1 MRLAMTEEM
10 RKMWEEIEPY
20 LVDDKDGCH
29 VSYDA
34 PERIKEIDREEE
46 PLHKQAYVSII
57 DDNIIIE

>member
-1 MRLAMTEEM
+1 MTEEM

-34 PERIKEIDREEE
+34 PERIKEIDREYSLLRKEQWDHAMS
-46 PLHKQAYVSII
+46 L
-57 DDNIIIE
+57 

>member
-34 PERIKEIDREEE
+34 PERIREIDREYSLLRKEQWDHAMS
-46 PLHKQAYVSII
+46 L
-57 DDNIIIE
+57 